1 MLKKWENLA
10 QKKSQLG
17 VRISKILRIKIIK
30 ILYLYYHKNISV
42 NNIKVHLLY
51 FLQQNH
57 VMLFKFIQKNNSLE
71 KKISI
76 QQIFFFSFLK
86 KFGLKIKKKMIN
98 VNHTTNTI
106 VLIKMRPLIFLVF
119 SPYGLASKC
128 GIILQISIYT
138 WRNLANQ
145 VKL

>member
-106 VLIKMRPLIFLVF
+106 VLIKMRPLIFLVLNRF
-119 SPYGLASKC
+119 GLACKYR
-128 GIILQISIYT
+128 IISQIQLY
-138 WRNLANQ
+138 NLMHSCI
-145 VKL
+145 